1 MKKSVFDN
9 LLAELHALAPA
20 PEKNPHETFV
30 LLQRFE
36 VAIIDKY
43 NAGIISDREYRA
55 LLNVAFIMM
64 DEYRK
69 EVNKNV

>member
-1 MKKSVFDN
+1 MKRSVFDN
-9 LLAELHALAPA
+9 LFAELHALAPS
-20 PEKNPHETFV
+20 PEKNPHKYCV
-30 LLQRFE
+30 LLQRLE

-69 EVNKNV
+69 EVNKNA

>member
-1 MKKSVFDN
+1 MKRSVFDN
-9 LLAELHALAPA
+9 LLAELQALAPA
-20 PEKNPHETFV
+20 PEKNPHKYRV
-30 LLQRFE
+30 LLQRLE

-43 NAGIISDREYRA
+43 NTGIISDREYRA

-69 EVNKNV
+69 EVNKNA

>member
-1 MKKSVFDN
+1 MKRSVFDN

-20 PEKNPHETFV
+20 PEKNPHKYRV
-30 LLQRFE
+30 LLQRLE

-43 NAGIISDREYRA
+43 NASIISDREYRA

-69 EVNKNV
+69 EVNKNA